1 MSIACPQCHREMPD
15 AAAFCPG
22 CGRRM
27 IDVPAAVGPVGP
39 FRENI
44 AAALAYVS
52 FFPAI
57 FFLLKKPFKSNHFVR
72 FHSLQSICLAAAG
85 IVAAIALR
93 IIFFLFGLVPHIGPL
108 LAWLSLV
115 VFSIGWVIL
124 WLVVLIKALQGDL
137 FKLPIVG
144 DFAEK
149 V

>member
-1 MSIACPQCHREMPD
+1 MPISCPQCHREMPD

-22 CGRRM
+22 CGRRV
-27 IDVPAAVGPVGP
+27 IDVPAAVGPAGP
-39 FRENI
+39 LRENI

-57 FFLLKKPFKSNHFVR
+57 FFLLTKPFKSNHFVR
-72 FHSLQSICLAAAG
+72 FHSLQSLCLAAAT
-85 IVAAIALR
+85 IVAAITLR

-144 DFAEK
+144 DFAER